1 MILYAKNAPEWS
13 MAFFGVL
20 KAGGTVVP
28 VAHDSTTAELVN
40 IARASGAVGLI
51 VGEDLLEK
59 RPDLP
64 AALAKEGLPTRLWPF
79 ETVFA
84 LPPLAVEEER
94 KRALHSKHGPDTVA
108 SLIFTSGTTGHPKGV
123 MLTHR
128 NFTFMVSELLRT
140 FDLGPTDGMLSVLP
154 LAPYLR
160 VFDRAPGPAGARG
173 AHHLPARADRRRHQ
187 CRAQDR
193 QDHRHRGRARG
204 VGDAASAG
212 PAEVLRSFCAMESL
226 VNALTRANFELRSRT
241 GIDLGMFV
249 FFPVHKGFGGRVR
262 YMISGGSSLPPEVL
276 KTFYGMGFDFFEGY
290 GLTETAP
297 VLSVTT
303 PKKKPVL
310 GSVGQ
315 PLPGVEVKID
325 SPDASGVGEV
335 IARGRNVMAGYWENP
350 EATAQAI
357 RDGWFYTGDLG
368 RFDEDGNL
376 FIVGRSKDVIIDTNG
391 KNVYPD
397 EVEDLYRNSP
407 LRQGALGGRPARR
420 RGRARGLRG
429 GAQSGSRA
437 GAFAGRGAGQD

>member
-1 MILYAKNAPEWS
+1 
-13 MAFFGVL
+13 V
-20 KAGGTVVP
+20 
-28 VAHDSTTAELVN
+28 
-40 IARASGAVGLI
+40 
-51 VGEDLLEK
+51 
-59 RPDLP
+59 
-64 AALAKEGLPTRLWPF
+64 
-79 ETVFA
+79 
-84 LPPLAVEEER
+84 
-94 KRALHSKHGPDTVA
+94 SKHSPDTVA

-140 FDLGPTDGMLSVLP
+140 FDLGPNDGMLSVLP
-154 LAPYLR
+154 LHHTFEFSTGLLVPL
-160 VFDRAPGPAGARG
+160 ARG
-173 AHHLPARADRRRHQ
+173 ARITYLQELTGDAINAVLKTGKITAIVGVPAVWEALRRRVLQ
-187 CRAQDR
+187 KFSDR
-193 QDHRHRGRARG
+193 
-204 VGDAASAG
+204 SS
-212 PAEVLRSFCAMESL
+212 LLESL
-226 VNALTRANFELRSRT
+226 VNALTKANFELRSRT

-249 FFPVHKGFGGRVR
+249 FFPVHQGFGGRVR

-276 KTFYGMGFDFFEGY
+276 ETFYGMGFDFFEGY

-325 SPDASGVGEV
+325 SPDATGVGEV

-357 RDGWFYTGDLG
+357 RDGWFRTGDLG

-407 LRQGALGGRPARR
+407 FVKELSVVGLPDGVADYMARAAACVAVEVSWMRSNESDIALWIDAN
-420 RGRARGLRG
+420 A
-429 GAQSGSRA
+429 SRSLKKSETLPEESAITVA
-437 GAFAGRGAGQD
+437 G